1 MRSSDWSSDVCSSDL
16 FPSGAFLIGRLG
28 ELPPNKFLQFAQ
40 ARLDEEY
47 AVGGCDFKR
56 FAGRV
61 EHELCALARGKLG
74 NVHIEVGGHAPGKAA
89 ARQKIIPVYRLQCRM
104 AGTPSS
110 GSPRRSRGDETTS
123 SAARAG
129 QTGVMPVTTR
139 GQ

>member
-61 EHELCALARGKLG
+61 EHELGALARGKLG

-89 ARQKIIPVYRLQCRM
+89 ARQKIIAVDRLQGRK
-104 AGTPSS
+104 AGPPFS
-110 GSPRRSRGDETTS
+110 GRSEERRVGKECVSTCRSRGS
-123 SAARAG
+123 
-129 QTGVMPVTTR
+129 PYH
-139 GQ
+139 